1 LLDSKGVASRS
12 LTVND
17 FAVVRR
23 ADTRWA
29 DNDMFG
35 HLNNAVYYQLF
46 DSAINAWVL
55 EATRVKPRDL
65 PARGVVAESSCK
77 FFREVGF
84 PDPITIGIRIE
95 HLGRSSVIYELGL
108 FSSPAEGEQNLAV
121 AALGRWVH
129 VYVDPKSGTP
139 VTIPEPVRAL
149 LELTGPSNQH

>member
-1 LLDSKGVASRS
+1 LPDSPRVADKS
-12 LTVND
+12 LTADD
-17 FAVVRR
+17 FAVIRH

-46 DSAINAWVL
+46 DSAINGWIL
-55 EATRVKPRDL
+55 GATGVEIGAMR
-65 PARGVVAESSCK
+65 ARGVVAESSCR

-84 PDPITIGIRIE
+84 PDGLDIGIRIE

-108 FSSPAEGEQNLAV
+108 FSPTREGERDRTL

-129 VYVDPKSGTP
+129 VYVDPETGTP
-139 VTIPEPVRAL
+139 VAIPEPVRSL
-149 LELTGPSNQH
+149 LELTVARTRR

>member
-1 LLDSKGVASRS
+1 MPDSDVDRS
-12 LTVND
+12 LTIDD

-46 DSAINAWVL
+46 DSAINGWVL
-55 EATRVKPRDL
+55 EATGVTTGAL
-65 PARGVVAESSCK
+65 SARGVVAESGCK

-84 PDPITIGIRIE
+84 PDAIVIGIRIA

-108 FSSPAEGEQNLAV
+108 FSPVRDGDPDPAV

-129 VYVDPKSGTP
+129 VYVDPAAGRP
-139 VTIPEPVRAL
+139 VSIPEPVRSL
-149 LELTGPSNQH
+149 LELTAAFTRA